1 MANTKNTKSMDI
13 LRRRNAQL
21 SEQLKQTENLQKSY
35 EQIKHLNKEYE
46 KHDPDYGDRRVSELI
61 AELED
66 IRQEWTKALEE
77 LNRERDEYKEL
88 IQDMKMFRGIFE
100 V

>member
-1 MANTKNTKSMDI
+1 MSTTKSMDI

-35 EQIKHLNKEYE
+35 EQIKHLNQEYE

-66 IRQEWTKALEE
+66 IKQEWTEALEE
-77 LNRERDEYKEL
+77 LNRKRDEYKEL
-88 IQDMKMFRGIFE
+88 IQDMKMVRGMFE

>member
-1 MANTKNTKSMDI
+1 MANIKNTKSMDI

-35 EQIKHLNKEYE
+35 EQIKHLNQEYE

-61 AELED
+61 AELEE
-66 IRQEWTKALEE
+66 IKQEWTKALEE

-88 IQDMKMFRGIFE
+88 IQDMKMVRGMFE

>member
-46 KHDPDYGDRRVSELI
+46 KHDPGYGDRRVSELI

-66 IRQEWTKALEE
+66 IKQEWTEALEE
-77 LNRERDEYKEL
+77 VNRERDEYKEL
-88 IQDMKMFRGIFE
+88 IQDMKMVRGMFE

>member
-35 EQIKHLNKEYE
+35 EQIKHLNQEYE

-66 IRQEWTKALEE
+66 IKKEWTKALEE
-77 LNRERDEYKEL
+77 LKRERDEYKEL
-88 IQDMKMFRGIFE
+88 IQDMKMVRGMFE

>member
-61 AELED
+61 AELEG
-66 IRQEWTKALEE
+66 IRKEWMDVLDE
-77 LNRERDEYKEL
+77 LKHERDEYKEL
-88 IQDMKMFRGIFE
+88 IGDMRMVRGMFG

>member
-1 MANTKNTKSMDI
+1 MANTKNEKSMDI

-35 EQIKHLNKEYE
+35 EQIKHLNQEYE
-46 KHDPDYGDRRVSELI
+46 KHDPDYGDRRVSKLI

-66 IRQEWTKALEE
+66 IKKEWTEALEE
-77 LNRERDEYKEL
+77 LNREQDEYKEL
-88 IQDMKMFRGIFE
+88 IQDMKMVRGMFE